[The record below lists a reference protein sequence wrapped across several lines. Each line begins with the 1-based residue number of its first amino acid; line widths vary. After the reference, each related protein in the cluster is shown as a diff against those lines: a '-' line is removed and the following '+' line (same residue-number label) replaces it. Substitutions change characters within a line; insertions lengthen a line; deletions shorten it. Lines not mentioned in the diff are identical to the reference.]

1 MLHVT
6 PRALDT
12 TVATTRHAVHAWVQ
26 QGKDDDEEEEGAA
39 AASCLLN
46 L

>member
-26 QGKDDDEEEEGAA
+26 QGKGDDEEEGAA